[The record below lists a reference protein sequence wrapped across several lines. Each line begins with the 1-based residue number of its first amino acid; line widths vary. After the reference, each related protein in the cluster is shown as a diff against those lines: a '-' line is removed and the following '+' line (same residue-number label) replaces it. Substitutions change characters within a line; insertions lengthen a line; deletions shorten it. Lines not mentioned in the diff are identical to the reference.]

1 MERSKTKTKAMLE
14 AVKFDAHGLVPAVV
28 QNEDT
33 QEVLMVAYMNEE
45 AFLKTLETGY
55 THFYSRS
62 RKKLWK
68 KGESSGHT
76 QEVSEIRIDC
86 DGDCLLVLAKQ
97 NVAACHT
104 GYLSCFYRKRD
115 SDNETWVEQGSRVFD
130 PDRKSVV

>member
-1 MERSKTKTKAMLE
+1 
-14 AVKFDAHGLVPAVV
+14 VKFDAHGLVPAVV
-28 QNEDT
+28 QDMNT
-33 QEVLMVAYMNEE
+33 REVLMVAYMNEE
-45 AFLKTLETGY
+45 AFLKTLETGF

-104 GYLSCFYRKRD
+104 GYLSCFYRRMD
-115 SDNETWVEQGSRVFD
+115 SNEETWVEEGNRVFD
-130 PDRKSVV
+130 PNKVYTC